1 MYLIEDFNSN
11 DQIPLLEKIAHFHIM
26 FEHIH
31 PFEVGNGRTG
41 RLLINFEL
49 MKQGQPPVIIP
60 DERRVEYFNYIAEYN
75 TEGLAIM
82 LEELQKLETE
92 RIENFLSISKGQKR
106 NG

>member
-1 MYLIEDFNSN
+1 MNTSNRIEGSTLSYVETYAILWNDNSFNLNN
-11 DQIPLLEKIAHFHIM
+11 D
-26 FEHIH
+26 
-31 PFEVGNGRTG
+31 
-41 RLLINFEL
+41 
-49 MKQGQPPVIIP
+49 QPPVIIP

-75 TEGLAIM
+75 TEGLAKM